1 MSAVLTL
8 QSLDAR
14 VAAGG
19 ARLSAVLTL
28 RSLDARVASGGTR

>member
-8 QSLDAR
+8 HSLDAR
-14 VAAGG
+14 
-19 ARLSAVLTL
+19 RRCPMSAVLTL